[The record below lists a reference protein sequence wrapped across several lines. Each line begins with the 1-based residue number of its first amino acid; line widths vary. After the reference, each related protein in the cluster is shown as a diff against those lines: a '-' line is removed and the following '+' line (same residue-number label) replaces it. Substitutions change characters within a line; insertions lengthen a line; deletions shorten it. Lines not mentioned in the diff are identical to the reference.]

1 MTKKIPVLMFHN
13 ISKIKGEKSSVFYK
27 DFYNQIKHL
36 TNLGYKCVNLRNLE
50 DKEFN
55 KKIIITFDDGYENI
69 YKLAMPILNEFNQ
82 KATCFIVKN
91 QIDGFNLW
99 DSNRN
104 DYKKYKLMNLNQIQE
119 WNEKGFEIGA
129 HTLDH
134 VNLTKLTTENKN
146 KQINDPIRFFN
157 DKLNIS
163 VKSFAYP
170 FGSYDDECIDLLKK
184 NYSYAVTTKPSL
196 YNKKKFTNYEIP
208 RISINSSTSLLKFFL
223 KILTNYEDYKLK
235 FKL

>member
-1 MTKKIPVLMFHN
+1 MTKKIPVLMYHN
-13 ISKIKGEKSSVFYK
+13 ISKVRGEKSSVFYK
-27 DFYNQIKHL
+27 DFYNQIKYL
-36 TNLGYKCVNLRNLE
+36 TKLGYKCVNLRNIE
-50 DKEFN
+50 DTKYK

-69 YKLAMPILNEFNQ
+69 YKLAMPILKEFNQ

-104 DYKKYKLMNLNQIQE
+104 DYKKYKLMNLNQIHE
-119 WNEKGFEIGA
+119 WDENGFEIGA

-134 VNLTKLTTENKN
+134 VDLTKLTAEKKN
-146 KQINDPIRFFN
+146 EQINYPISFFN

-163 VKSFAYP
+163 IKSFAYP
-170 FGSYDDECIDLLKK
+170 FGSYNYECIDLLKK
-184 NYSYAVTTKPSL
+184 NYKYAVTTKPSL
-196 YNKKKFTNYEIP
+196 YNKNKFTNYEIP
-208 RISINSSTSLLKFFL
+208 RVSINSSTSIFKFFL
-223 KILTNYEDYKLK
+223 KVLTNYEDYKFK

>member
-13 ISKIKGEKSSVFYK
+13 ISEIKGEKSSVFYK
-27 DFYNQIKHL
+27 DFYNQIKFL
-36 TNLGYKCVNLRNLE
+36 TILGYKCVNLRNIDDNEL
-50 DKEFN
+50 N

-91 QIDGFNLW
+91 QINGFNLW
-99 DSNRN
+99 DSNRA
-104 DYKKYKLMNLNQIQE
+104 DYKKYKLMNLDQIHE
-119 WNEKGFEIGA
+119 WDEKGFEIGA

-134 VNLTKLTTENKN
+134 VNLTKLTAEKKN
-146 KQINDPIRFFN
+146 KQINDPISFFY

-163 VKSFAYP
+163 IKSFSYP
-170 FGSYDDECIDLLKK
+170 FGSYDDECIDLLKE
-184 NYSYAVTTKPSL
+184 NYKYAVTTKPSL
-196 YNKKKFTNYEIP
+196 YNQKNFTKYEIP
-208 RISINSSTSLLKFFL
+208 RISINSSTSIFKFFL
-223 KILTNYEDYKLK
+223 KVLTNYEDYKLK

>member
-13 ISKIKGEKSSVFYK
+13 ISEIKGEKSSVFYK
-27 DFYNQIKHL
+27 DFYNQIKYL
-36 TNLGYKCVNLRNLE
+36 TNLGYKCVNLRNIE
-50 DKEFN
+50 DNELN

-91 QIDGFNLW
+91 QINGFNLW
-99 DSNRN
+99 DSNRS
-104 DYKKYKLMNLNQIQE
+104 DYKKYKLMNLDQIHE
-119 WNEKGFEIGA
+119 WDEKGFEIGA

-134 VNLTKLTTENKN
+134 VNLTKLTTEKKN
-146 KQINDPIRFFN
+146 KQINDPISFFY

-170 FGSYDDECIDLLKK
+170 FGSYDNECIDLLKE
-184 NYSYAVTTKPSL
+184 NYKYAVTTKPSL
-196 YNKKKFTNYEIP
+196 YNQKKFTNYEIP
-208 RISINSSTSLLKFFL
+208 RISINSSTSIFKFFL
-223 KILTNYEDYKLK
+223 KVLTNYEDYKFK

>member
-13 ISKIKGEKSSVFYK
+13 ISEIKGEKSSVFYK
-27 DFYNQIKHL
+27 DFYNQIKFL
-36 TNLGYKCVNLRNLE
+36 TILGYKCVNLKNIDDNEL
-50 DKEFN
+50 N

-91 QIDGFNLW
+91 QINGFNLW
-99 DSNRN
+99 DSNRT
-104 DYKKYKLMNLNQIQE
+104 DYKKYKLMNLDQIHE
-119 WNEKGFEIGA
+119 WDEKGFEIGA

-134 VNLTKLTTENKN
+134 VNLTKLTTEKKN
-146 KQINDPIRFFN
+146 KQINDPISFFY

-163 VKSFAYP
+163 IKSFSYP
-170 FGSYDDECIDLLKK
+170 FGSYDDECIDLLKE
-184 NYSYAVTTKPSL
+184 NYKYAVTTKPSL
-196 YNKKKFTNYEIP
+196 YNQKNFTNYEIP
-208 RISINSSTSLLKFFL
+208 RISINSSTSIFKFFL
-223 KILTNYEDYKLK
+223 KVLTNYEDYKLK

>member
-13 ISKIKGEKSSVFYK
+13 ISEIKGEKSSVFYK
-27 DFYNQIKHL
+27 DFYNQIKFL
-36 TNLGYKCVNLRNLE
+36 TILGYKCVNLKNIDNNEL
-50 DKEFN
+50 N

-91 QIDGFNLW
+91 QINGFNLW
-99 DSNRN
+99 DSNRT
-104 DYKKYKLMNLNQIQE
+104 DYKKYKLMNLDQIHE
-119 WNEKGFEIGA
+119 WDEKGFEIGA

-134 VNLTKLTTENKN
+134 VNLTKLTTEKKN
-146 KQINDPIRFFN
+146 KQINDPISFFY

-163 VKSFAYP
+163 IKSFSYP
-170 FGSYDDECIDLLKK
+170 FGSYDDECIDLLKE
-184 NYSYAVTTKPSL
+184 NYKYAVTTKPSL
-196 YNKKKFTNYEIP
+196 YNQKNFTNYEIP
-208 RISINSSTSLLKFFL
+208 RISINSSTSIFKFFL
-223 KILTNYEDYKLK
+223 KVLTNYEDYKLK

>member
-13 ISKIKGEKSSVFYK
+13 ISEIKGEKSSVFHK
-27 DFYNQIKHL
+27 DFYNQIKYL

-50 DKEFN
+50 DNEFN

-104 DYKKYKLMNLNQIQE
+104 DYKKHKLINLSQIQE
-119 WNEKGFEIGA
+119 WDANGFEIGS
-129 HTLDH
+129 HSLDH
-134 VNLTKLTTENKN
+134 LNLTEQTSDIKLGRKI
-146 KQINDPIRFFN
+146 KYLGFSDSQ
-157 DKLNIS
+157 KL
-163 VKSFAYP
+163 KL
-170 FGSYDDECIDLLKK
+170 YDDNELFIGIG
-184 NYSYAVTTKPSL
+184 
-196 YNKKKFTNYEIP
+196 E
-208 RISINSSTSLLKFFL
+208 SSTMTE
-223 KILTNYEDYKLK
+223 ILPKRL
-235 FKL
+235 FV

>member
-13 ISKIKGEKSSVFYK
+13 ISEIKGEKSSVFYK
-27 DFYNQIKHL
+27 DFYNQIKFL
-36 TNLGYKCVNLRNLE
+36 TILGYKCVNLKNIDNNEL
-50 DKEFN
+50 N

-91 QIDGFNLW
+91 QINGFNLW
-99 DSNRN
+99 DSNRT
-104 DYKKYKLMNLNQIQE
+104 DYKKYKLMNLDQIHE
-119 WNEKGFEIGA
+119 WDEKGFEIGA

-134 VNLTKLTTENKN
+134 VNLTKLTTEKKN
-146 KQINDPIRFFN
+146 KQINDPISFFY

-163 VKSFAYP
+163 IKSFSYP
-170 FGSYDDECIDLLKK
+170 FGSYDDECIDLLKE
-184 NYSYAVTTKPSL
+184 NYKYLLTTKPSL
-196 YNKKKFTNYEIP
+196 YNQKNFTNYEIP
-208 RISINSSTSLLKFFL
+208 RISINSSTSIFKFFL
-223 KILTNYEDYKLK
+223 KVLTNYEDYKLK